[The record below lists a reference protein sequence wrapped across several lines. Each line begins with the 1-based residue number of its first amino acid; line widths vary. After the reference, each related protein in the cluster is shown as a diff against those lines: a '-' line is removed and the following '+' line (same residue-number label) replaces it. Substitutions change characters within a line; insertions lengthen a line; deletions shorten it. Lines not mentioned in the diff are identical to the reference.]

1 MGMKYLNRETNR
13 IAFFND
19 ENAEGFINFE
29 SIYNA
34 MNNTSVITEELC
46 DIVLNRV
53 KIRLLRR
60 NDDLGYRVFYNVGYV
75 NNKEDWKMDPHR
87 VWTSI
92 CSIRKNSLTLKE
104 FIETFV
110 GSITSLKMYRSVA
123 DGEYGH
129 ITYKKLFEEESLEL
143 VKYDETPKATKR
155 FTTYS
160 TWDVE
165 EEAERATSNR
175 PIYRYTP
182 YGIDFN
188 ALEYVCRPR
197 VDAWEELNS
206 IFNSATSSADISSTT
221 TTSGSNSHAE
231 GTATTVTTEGNN
243 NHHVSTA
250 GIFEF

>member
-1 MGMKYLNRETNR
+1 MGIKYLNRETNR
-13 IAFFND
+13 IAFFKD

-60 NDDLGYRVFYNVGYV
+60 NDDLGYRVFYNIGDV
-75 NNKEDWKMDPHR
+75 NNKEDWKMDPRR

-129 ITYKKLFEEESLEL
+129 IAYKKLFEEESLDL
-143 VKYDETPKATKR
+143 VKCDETPKETEH
-155 FTTYS
+155 FTFS
-160 TWDVE
+160 TWEQPETEWTTARGHV
-165 EEAERATSNR
+165 N
-175 PIYRYTP
+175 RYTP
-182 YGIDFN
+182 YDIDFN

-206 IFNSATSSADISSTT
+206 IFNSAASSANISSTT
-221 TTSGSNSHAE
+221 TVSGSNSHAE
-231 GTATTVTTEGNN
+231 GSATTVTTEGNN

-250 GIFEF
+250 GIIEF